1 MPYCRRVSFV
11 PDALDLPK
19 ISRSFKPLAS
29 VVLMLAATTI
39 AFDFVFAPA
48 AAQTPDKQKH
58 MIEGVRNVRY
68 CELIPVVRRGVRL
81 VATVYNTLGLND
93 CPAEVWDKITEPAM
107 KKRFGALKVVLN
119 GPRHFVMVVILAAG
133 DTAAG
138 QTVDAGGL
146 ELTARATINV
156 TLPDLLGKPYRER
169 TIARDTRYVFKA
181 AQPMF
186 LLVRPDGVRYAMQ
199 SYAQIVDKS
208 LSYADLPKL
217 GDRLKLPP
225 GWRYETMT
233 PDADLVLGAAGKAI
247 IVQDDLENTY
257 QKLD

>member
-1 MPYCRRVSFV
+1 
-11 PDALDLPK
+11 
-19 ISRSFKPLAS
+19 
-29 VVLMLAATTI
+29 
-39 AFDFVFAPA
+39 
-48 AAQTPDKQKH
+48 
-58 MIEGVRNVRY
+58 
-68 CELIPVVRRGVRL
+68 
-81 VATVYNTLGLND
+81 
-93 CPAEVWDKITEPAM
+93 
-107 KKRFGALKVVLN
+107 
-119 GPRHFVMVVILAAG
+119 
-133 DTAAG
+133 
-138 QTVDAGGL
+138 
-146 ELTARATINV
+146 
-156 TLPDLLGKPYRER
+156 LLGKPYRER

-181 AQPMF
+181 TQPMF